1 MADNDYTK
9 DLERQLRETRTAAHK
24 VADMYAAAQAVNA
37 ELLAACKE
45 LDAVMTLMNE
55 SAQYEQLWY
64 QLPPRLLEAGR
75 MAYKAIARAEGR

>member
-1 MADNDYTK
+1 MTDTDSPNYAQDALNFHLQENKRLLVINAD
-9 DLERQLRETRTAAHK
+9 
-24 VADMYAAAQAVNA
+24 
-37 ELLAACKE
+37 LLAACKE